1 MGKGWLTVET
11 PALEEV
17 RRAIKAQDYA
27 RAKELLRP
35 ILKTQP
41 SAEAWFLAT
50 YLTDDKEKKVDFA
63 RKALQLDP
71 LHSGANR
78 MLGPLKGEFTYTES
92 TVERSERAQKL
103 LEEATAH
110 HTTARNVNQRI
121 ARRKR
126 SRRALGC
133 VTWFLVSSLCTAT
146 LVMNLIGVWTAP
158 LGVVNQVSS
167 GIAPVTQYEGV
178 PLAQLEFPV
187 NVVPIT
193 LDTPYDS
200 STGEPAVNVLSH
212 GHAHAYT
219 FQMYGGRA
227 MAVIIGFITPNP
239 RDFKRNVA
247 MYDAQGNDIT
257 DSQCVQVDPP
267 PEIYDQQPVF
277 QTVAQYVSLL
287 MLACPASMSGQYQVK
302 IAGVE
307 GESSG
312 LYVFIVQD
320 AGAF

>member
-1 MGKGWLTVET
+1 MET

-17 RRAIKAQDYA
+17 RRAIKAQDYT
-27 RAKELLRP
+27 RAKDLLRP
-35 ILKTQP
+35 ILKTRP
-41 SAEAWFLAT
+41 TAEAWYLAT
-50 YLTDDKEKKVDFA
+50 QLTDDKEKKVEFA

-78 MLGPLKGEFTYTES
+78 ILGPLKGSVVYTEN

-110 HTTARNVNQRI
+110 HTVAKSAHKRNK
-121 ARRKR
+121 RRR
-126 SRRALGC
+126 RTRRALGC
-133 VTWFLVSSLCTAT
+133 VVWFLISGICSAT
-146 LVMNLIGVWTAP
+146 LVMNLIGIWTAP
-158 LGVVNQVSS
+158 LGIANQVGS
-167 GIAPVTQYEGV
+167 GIAPVTEYEGV
-178 PLAQLEFPV
+178 PIAQLEFPV

-193 LDTPYDS
+193 QDTPYDTF
-200 STGEPAVNVLSH
+200 TGQPSISVLNH
-212 GHAHAYT
+212 GHAHAYS
-219 FQMYGGRA
+219 FEMYGGRA
-227 MAVIIGFITPNP
+227 LAVVIGFISPSP

-257 DSQCVQVDPP
+257 DSQCQQIDPP
-267 PEIYDQQPVF
+267 PEIYEQQPTL

-287 MLACPASMSGQYQVK
+287 MMACPASMSGQYQIK

-307 GESSG
+307 GESTG